1 MARSKATTSALA
13 PEQRRLV
20 LGIAVAQV
28 TLLSLS
34 ASLNYVLPAI
44 VEDFQ
49 ASSEDEA
56 LCRQISSIASLLVV
70 FLAGVLGERLGERRV
85 LFVSAALFALGS
97 VLVAIAPSMSVVTV
111 GLLIANV
118 GKAVLVVVALAMLA
132 SRITDPDGRATAFAT
147 ISSLV
152 PIAYLITPLL
162 AGAIVEQ
169 VGWRWVAAIW
179 VVCGLVS
186 MGAIARM
193 LPKDGPSLTAGE
205 MWTPALAGLVLA
217 TAVQFVSDVA
227 ADGLTSE
234 TIGYGVVC
242 LAACLVLVVLY
253 RRLRAPTLSLAPLR
267 HGGVVLLLIV
277 VILFSFT
284 NLFYYS
290 TLLFQVVYGYSAFGA
305 AVIMIP
311 AQLASISG
319 AIVARKV
326 LQRRGI
332 AFTGTAMITLLAVAL
347 LATVI
352 VTVDSPIFVPVIV
365 VSTYA
370 LASIAAFVALTNAIM
385 NLAEPGDE
393 GVTSSYKSAASNF
406 GGAIGI
412 AVMTVVVTVA
422 GTTSMQNQMEA
433 AGMTSEEAQ
442 QAGWAMIQ
450 GTSPEDASDLYG
462 IPLDDA
468 QEIQAQEQIA
478 FVVAY
483 KAQGVVGGVISL
495 LTAAVFY
502 ASRRRYEQ
510 LAKAEGTAPSGP

>member
-1 MARSKATTSALA
+1 MARSKASTSSLA
-13 PEQRRLV
+13 PDQRRLV
-20 LGIAVAQV
+20 IGIAIAQV

-49 ASSEDEA
+49 ASPEDES

-85 LFVSAALFALGS
+85 LFVSATLFALGS
-97 VLVAIAPSMSVVTV
+97 VLVALAPSMSVVTL
-111 GLLIANV
+111 GMLIANV

-132 SRITDPDGRATAFAT
+132 SRISDPDGRATAFAT

-152 PIAYLITPLL
+152 PVAYLLMPLM

-169 VGWRWVAAIW
+169 VGWRWVAGIW
-179 VVCGLVS
+179 VLCGLVS
-186 MGAIARM
+186 MGAIARL
-193 LPKDGPSLTAGE
+193 LPKDGPSLTSGE

-217 TAVQFVSDVA
+217 TAVQFVSDVT
-227 ADGLTSE
+227 ADGLNSA

-242 LAACLVLVVLY
+242 LGACVILVLAY
-253 RRLRAPTLSLAPLR
+253 RRLSAPTLSLAPLR

-290 TLLFQVVYGYSAFGA
+290 TLLYQVVYGYSAFGA
-305 AVIMIP
+305 AVLMVP
-311 AQLASISG
+311 TQVCSILG
-319 AIVARKV
+319 AIVARKL

-332 AFTGTAMITLLAVAL
+332 AFTGTGMISLLGVAL

-352 VTVDSPIFVPVIV
+352 VSVDSSILVPIVV

-385 NLAEPGDE
+385 NLAVPGDE
-393 GVTSSYKSAASNF
+393 GVTASYKSAASNF
-406 GGAIGI
+406 GGAVGI
-412 AVMTVVVTVA
+412 AVMTVVVTFA
-422 GTTSMQNQMEA
+422 GTASMQHQMEA

-450 GTSPEDASDLYG
+450 GTSPEDAADLYG
-462 IPLDDA
+462 IPLDEAQTIDA
-468 QEIQAQEQIA
+468 QEKVA
-478 FVVAY
+478 FVDAY
-483 KAQGVVGGVISL
+483 KAQGIVGGLISL

-502 ASRRRYEQ
+502 ASRRRYEH
-510 LAKAEGTAPSGP
+510 LAEAPGTAHSGP